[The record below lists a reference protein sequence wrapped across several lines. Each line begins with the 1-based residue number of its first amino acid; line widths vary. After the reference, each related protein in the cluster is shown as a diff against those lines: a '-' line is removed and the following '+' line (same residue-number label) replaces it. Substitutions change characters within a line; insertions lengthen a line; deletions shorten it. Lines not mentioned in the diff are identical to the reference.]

1 MKETVSIMKRK
12 ILFTV
17 ILSLVMLGTLSACGK
32 DKKEP
37 SAVNEVV
44 EQHVEENIE
53 DKEPITD
60 EKVNEDK
67 SSDESTQI
75 KRDSM
80 EMYQAFLDGTEP
92 LFFDQ
97 RSVDGKLVDDKYTDL
112 FEAGTP
118 YVMDE
123 ILDALV
129 GLKSE
134 YDEDF
139 SIGGVKY
146 AYIDCGLDGEK
157 ELALM
162 IEEVSG
168 YTNFVEFIEVFIIK
182 AIDDKLQLCY
192 EEEAGYRSYIT
203 VKNNGCITA
212 SGASGAYIYYNDHK
226 MVDKDGHY
234 EYVYGVYTSYMLQ
247 DLLLDCDNINWEEI
261 EDLLYSTSYEQYS
274 FRDYK
279 YGDDYEK
286 YKQDAIYVYYGL
298 DEYSEPILDDDSI
311 YEPDS
316 RYAKLFANTSFTFT
330 TPKEIEKITS
340 DRIKEL
346 GLTQEMIDEAEVSW
360 TVLWEREEISLE
372 EDEETV
378 PVYTVE
384 NPSWEYVLKSDAKAT
399 DKKLKLTKLSQKS
412 NDITDDYVWF
422 DEIGVLQPD
431 RNDFSDQ
438 SFEYLL
444 TGDEEYYPYMID
456 VIDLGD
462 YKTKARLDFS
472 NHRYADNALPE
483 DLYFVDEAVKWAVSD
498 GFTLYVSIAHN
509 TYASS
514 ASHNAYVMALDMQ
527 NDYKVLWKSQPLV
540 ANSVNFEVIDD
551 FIVCGY
557 GFTAED
563 DYLYILDR
571 YTGQELERIPLKSKA
586 YYIFEIDDKLYVRTY
601 NTDYVFD
608 IEIEE

>member
-1 MKETVSIMKRK
+1 MKRK

-44 EQHVEENIE
+44 EQNAVENIE

-298 DEYSEPILDDDSI
+298 DEYSEPILEDDSI

-316 RYAKLFANTSFTFT
+316 RYAKLFANTSFTFA

-384 NPSWEYVLKSDAKAT
+384 NPSWEYVIKSDAKAS

-422 DEIGVLQPD
+422 DEIGILQPD